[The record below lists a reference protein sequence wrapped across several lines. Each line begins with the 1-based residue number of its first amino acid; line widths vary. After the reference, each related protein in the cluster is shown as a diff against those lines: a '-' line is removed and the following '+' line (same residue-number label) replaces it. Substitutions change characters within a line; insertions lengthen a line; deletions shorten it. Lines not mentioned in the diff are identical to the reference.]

1 MKMATV
7 QSNYLP
13 WRGYFGLINEV
24 DLFIFRDDVQYTK
37 QDWRNRNRIIGSG
50 GPQWLTVP
58 CGSNNGKLIHEVS
71 LKETN
76 WQEKHWRIIQH
87 NYKRTPFFFEYKD
100 FFEEIYLGRKWGN
113 LSELNQQTIKAI
125 SRDLLNFKTDFD
137 DSRNFDIQ
145 GCKSEGVADL
155 ARKSGCS
162 TYLSGPAAQDYLDVA
177 DFYDSGIDL
186 IWADY
191 SLLKPYP
198 QTATTF
204 DGNVSIIDL
213 LFNVGPQAAEYCR
226 LS

>member
-24 DLFIFRDDVQYTK
+24 DLFIFYDDVKYTK
-37 QDWRNRNRIIGSG
+37 GDWRNRNRIIGSG
-50 GPQWLTVP
+50 GPQWLTIP
-58 CGSNNGKLIHEVS
+58 CGSNNGRLIHEVS

-76 WQEKHWRIIQH
+76 WQEKHWRTLLH
-87 NYKRTPFFFEYKD
+87 NYKQAPFFSEYKY
-100 FFEEIYLGRKWGN
+100 FFEEIYLGRKWEN
-113 LSELNQQTIKAI
+113 LSELNQQTIRAI
-125 SRDLLNFKTDFD
+125 SRELLKLETEFD
-137 DSRNFDIQ
+137 DSRNFDIE
-145 GCKSEGVADL
+145 GTKSERVLDL

-162 TYLSGPAAQDYLDVA
+162 TYLSGPAAQDYLDVV

-186 IWADY
+186 VWADY

-198 QTATTF
+198 QMSSTF

-213 LFNVGPQAAEYCR
+213 LFNVGPKAAEYCR